1 MKKLIA
7 IILLTAVSSVTY
19 GVVPATRICLDV
31 WEYSQD
37 ADVHIYDTEYDSMGL
52 ETLKEIKVDHKAMG
66 RKYAPGFSFKSRK
79 FDCDDHA
86 FTFKTIVSYYG
97 LMMGKN
103 FQCGVIMVKQ
113 VKAFGGVPAGGLHAL
128 NIILIDGELWV
139 LEPQTYKVTPL
150 VKYPNRSKITGLIL

>member
-31 WEYSQD
+31 WKYSQD

-113 VKAFGGVPAGGLHAL
+113 VKAFGGVPAGGYHAL
-128 NIILIDGELWV
+128 NIMLVNDVLIV
-139 LEPQTYKVTPL
+139 VEPQTYEYTPL
-150 VKYPNRSKITGLIL
+150 AEYPNRGNIIGFIL